1 VEVTAFAPI
10 KPTSEGSLLTVPLSI
25 AELTQRHDQRE
36 VESMVRLPENPLN
49 RAEPKSR
56 AIDFTGFNGW
66 GTGATVELLPQSV
79 YTRHAPTNNPA
90 VAYGPDGQI
99 LYVTD
104 KSISC
109 SLNYGKSWSSLNPQ
123 VLEDVRDHDTGR
135 FIGKQDVLYSEFNN
149 KFFHAVHFT
158 KTLVLIIWDRQ
169 ALCIVSAHL
178 HSCS

>member
-36 VESMVRLPENPLN
+36 VESM
-49 RAEPKSR
+49 
-56 AIDFTGFNGW
+56 
-66 GTGATVELLPQSV
+66 VELLPQSV